1 MNTDYRNTPLCP
13 VLEGIKE
20 KKRAMEEKIRQEHPK
35 AKIFYNFIQARG
47 SAYHKEFAEIYCTK
61 CAYCGAKW
69 GLLPVESFEID
80 HFINEASFPKTAAGR
95 AKAGQINN
103 LVWSCITCNRG
114 KSGLFIAAPYDTILC
129 VDNGNI
135 AKVFFRDEGFAIQ
148 ICDTYANDPFIKSF
162 FHALHLDHEAR
173 RLDYLV
179 LMLDE
184 MCQKEKDEGRKSKL
198 MRIQLNI
205 LKKRNMTVTA
215 GGTS

>member
-1 MNTDYRNTPLCP
+1 MIADYRNTPFGP
-13 VLEGIKE
+13 ALEGIKE
-20 KKRAMEEKIRQEHPK
+20 KKQALEGKIRGEHPK
-35 AKIFYNFIQARG
+35 AKVFYNFIRKRG
-47 SAYHKEFAEIYCTK
+47 STYHKEFANIYCNK

-69 GLLPVESFEID
+69 GVLPVESFEID
-80 HFINEASFPKTAAGR
+80 HFINEASFPKNLTGRAEAGR
-95 AKAGQINN
+95 VDN

-114 KSGLFIAAPYDTILC
+114 KLGLFIEAPYDTILC

-135 AKVFFRDEGFAIQ
+135 TKVFFRDRRFAIQ
-148 ICDTYANDPFIKSF
+148 ICDTYANDPFIRSF

-184 MCQKEKDEGRKSKL
+184 MCQKEKDEERKSKL
-198 MRIQLNI
+198 MEIEFNI
-205 LKKRNMTVTA
+205 LKKRNMTVTV